1 MRYWKVNCTENW
13 YPGLWRLWFTSQSVA
28 VGWPPPH
35 FRLDGPT
42 KRKNWAQARSALKQ
56 MEPDDEVVVQLR
68 KNRVARVGT
77 IVRVRAQDNQWEPF
91 VPKDKKHPSGEMGRR
106 VLVRWDLSS
115 GPSEYQIVVEL
126 PSAARFNAGE
136 RLPTI
141 AEIPEV
147 KFKRIKEAVADESNW
162 VSLLGQVGH
171 EVLLSD
177 YIATLPH
184 HLEDGFL
191 PYPSAKVREKVF
203 TKHSK
208 HFRTDVLLID
218 RSRRPVVVEC
228 KRGAP
233 DPQSVRQLGNYL
245 TLAKK
250 ETEIKPRGI
259 LIHGGA
265 TKLTQDVRSE
275 IHRLR
280 KHFSVE
286 VLKYE
291 LDVAFAKCQ

>member
-1 MRYWKVNCTENW
+1 MRYWKINCTENW
-13 YPGLWRLWFTSQSVA
+13 YPGLWRSWFTSQCLA
-28 VGWPPPH
+28 VGWPPPY
-35 FRLDGPT
+35 FLLNGPA
-42 KRKNWAQARSALKQ
+42 KQKNWGRARNALKQ
-56 MEPDDEVVVQLR
+56 MKQDDEVVVQLS

-77 IVRVRAQDNQWEPF
+77 IVSVRAKDNQWNPF
-91 VPKDKKHPSGEMGRR
+91 VPKNKENPAGEMGRR

-115 GPSEYQIVVEL
+115 GPSEYHIVVAL
-126 PSAARFNAGE
+126 PSAARFSSGE
-136 RLPTI
+136 LLPTI
-141 AEIPEV
+141 AEIPEA
-147 KFKRIKEAVADESNW
+147 KFKSIKKAVADESNW

-218 RSRRPVVVEC
+218 RARKPVVVEC

-233 DPQSVRQLGNYL
+233 DAASVRQLSNYL
-245 TLAKK
+245 KLAKK
-250 ETEIKPRGI
+250 ETSIKPRGI
-259 LIHGGA
+259 LVHGGA

-280 KHFSVE
+280 QHFSLE

-291 LDVAFAKCQ
+291 LRVAFAPCR